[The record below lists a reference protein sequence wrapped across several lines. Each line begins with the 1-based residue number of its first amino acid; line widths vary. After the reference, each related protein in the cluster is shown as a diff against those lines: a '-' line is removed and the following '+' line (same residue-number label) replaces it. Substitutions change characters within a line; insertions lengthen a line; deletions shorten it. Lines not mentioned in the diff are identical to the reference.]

1 MMAKSSSNFFECSS
15 IQSSYKRIEASQFTM
30 AILECETGSQIGE
43 GLTSALC
50 EAVISPSSV
59 HSSSYRNYRWGI
71 VVVFWPKHGLR
82 SDLRVPKFSG
92 GACPQTPPSLFALK
106 RTLIP
111 SSQWR
116 YKSKIAGY
124 SPA

>member
-92 GACPQTPPSLFALK
+92 GACPQTPLACSHLSVRSSPHLNGGTSLK
-106 RTLIP
+106 
-111 SSQWR
+111 
-116 YKSKIAGY
+116 
-124 SPA
+124 